1 MLHKVLYES
10 NIIFYIKTR
19 FRSSHCGSSGNQWTS
34 IQEDLGLNPDLTQ
47 WVKDLAL
54 PQAVV

>member
-1 MLHKVLYES
+1 MFSETQILWEVY
-10 NIIFYIKTR
+10 KTVAV
-19 FRSSHCGSSGNQWTS
+19 RSSHCGAAVTDLTS
-34 IQEDLGLNPDLTQ
+34 IHEDVGSIPILVQ